1 MIVWVVCAGHGG
13 MIIARMGSIFYE
25 VAIDLTVPIGALA
38 AFQRLSRVT
47 KSVLH
52 LHLRRA
58 CRRAFD
64 LGSVL
69 RYQSKGVDVNGTLGG
84 SGCLVEIVSI

>member
-1 MIVWVVCAGHGG
+1 MVVWVVWAGHGG
-13 MIIARMGSIFYE
+13 MIIARMGSMLHE
-25 VAIDLTVPIGALA
+25 VAIDLTVPIGAIA

-47 KSVLH
+47 KSILH

-69 RYQSKGVDVNGTLGG
+69 RFQSNGVDVNGTG
-84 SGCLVEIVSI
+84 SGCLVEVVSI